1 MNSKFFLIIG
11 MVMSLVVASMLNVYP
26 LGYTLASIRPMFMV
40 MVLIFWVMYRSTMM
54 GVWSVFLVGILCD
67 LLLGTHLGHQAFSA
81 VLMAFVLRILL
92 LRARELSL
100 VQAWVLASASLCTY
114 QVSLWILQAFVYTD
128 FIWLGFGSL
137 VSSIILFPLIWQPLY
152 WINSHLKERA
162 F

>member
-1 MNSKFFLIIG
+1 MNSKVFLVIG

-26 LGYTLASIRPMFMV
+26 LGYTLASIRPMFMA
-40 MVLIFWVMYRSTMM
+40 MVLIFWVMYRSTML
-54 GVWSVFLVGILCD
+54 GVWPVFLVGLICD
-67 LLLGTHLGHQAFSA
+67 LLLSTHLGHQAFSM
-81 VLMAFVLRILL
+81 VLAAFVLRVLL

-100 VQAWVLASASLCTY
+100 VQAWALASVGLCVF
-114 QVSLWILQAFVYTD
+114 QVSLWILQAFVYTK

-137 VSSIILFPLIWQPLY
+137 VSSIVLFPLIWQPLY